1 MKSQLTVYKASAGSG
16 KTFTLAREYMTL
28 VIDNPY
34 AYSTIL
40 AVTFTNKATEE
51 MKLRI
56 LGQLYGIAHHLPES
70 DQYLKQI
77 HEALPHLSESQI
89 RKNAE
94 AALRLLIHNYNYF
107 HVQTI
112 DTFFQSVLRNLAREL
127 DLTANLRIGLND
139 YQVEQQAV
147 DELIESL
154 EDTDKLLFWI
164 MEYIKENIADD
175 KGWNVIGQIKSF
187 GEHIFRDYYKE
198 NADKLSERMA
208 EDGFFE
214 GFKEKMKNIKKKA
227 KEQFDE
233 IAASFFDALE
243 EGGYSADDLSGKTRG
258 IWSYFN
264 KIKNG
269 KYSDDD
275 LLNLTFTKCMES
287 PDNWVKKA
295 DVKNHTDLY
304 QQVSSVLYPIL
315 QFSEQHRPTLV
326 KMYKSADLT
335 VKHLNQLRLL
345 GSIDKKVRTMNQE
358 ANRFLLSDT
367 QTLLHSLIQD
377 SDSPFIFEKIGTQ
390 LNHVMIDEF
399 QDTSTI
405 QWKNFKVLLEE
416 TMSREDA
423 GNLIVGDVKQ
433 SIYRWRSGDW
443 RLLNNIESEFINPK
457 KQLDIETLDTN
468 YRSDRNVIDFNNA
481 FFVEAAKQEYK
492 NLKEAMPEEAQQLLN
507 AYADVEQKVPA
518 NKRAQGYVEI
528 KLLKTQ
534 EDEDTAD
541 ESTDKGKGER
551 MMQLCLETV
560 DKLVARGVPT
570 NKIAILVRNNQT
582 IQDIAEYFMNH
593 SDYEMVSDEAFR
605 LDASQAVQT
614 LVTALHYLMHPN
626 DDIARATLL
635 KYALTYLDSE
645 ELVTQLT
652 SNRQEYLEIPL
663 LDLTERLFT
672 EFRLGEVEDMKA
684 QSAYVCAFY
693 DKLNAFLADNSS
705 DIEAFLQEWDA
716 NLHGKSI
723 HCDGTDGIRLLTIHK
738 SKGLEYDH
746 VIMPYCDWQLEKSNT
761 IWCTPQEEPYNE
773 LPLVPVDF
781 SAGQMKQSIYE
792 PDYHHEHLQN
802 MVDNLN
808 LLYVAFTRA
817 GHNLYVF
824 GKRATQNYR
833 SSIIELSLDQ
843 VAEKLKKAQ
852 ESISPLAED
861 KEVPVEIHGLGT
873 DSKTSDIVFTYGEP
887 YIPKQKV
894 VMEMKL
900 NSNVFTLPSEMM
912 ETEIIVSSK
921 MPEFKQSNKSRDLI
935 VGDEEEEQQ
944 KYYIKMGTVLH
955 SLFSTIRTHDDID
968 GALKQLELDGV
979 LYDENIS
986 KEKVREMIR
995 KRLESDKVNDW
1006 FSDRWEIFNE
1016 CSIISMNKGKME
1028 VHRPDRVMKD
1038 ENETIV
1044 VDFKFGKP
1052 RQEYHD
1058 QVKGY
1063 MDLLSGMGHPNVKGY
1078 LWYVYPNKIVEV
1090 K

>member
-34 AYSTIL
+34 AYRTIL

-198 NADKLSERMA
+198 NANKLSERMD

-345 GSIDKKVRTMNQE
+345 GSIDKKVRTMN
-358 ANRFLLSDT
+358 R
-367 QTLLHSLIQD
+367 
-377 SDSPFIFEKIGTQ
+377 
-390 LNHVMIDEF
+390 
-399 QDTSTI
+399 
-405 QWKNFKVLLEE
+405 
-416 TMSREDA
+416 
-423 GNLIVGDVKQ
+423 
-433 SIYRWRSGDW
+433 
-443 RLLNNIESEFINPK
+443 
-457 KQLDIETLDTN
+457 
-468 YRSDRNVIDFNNA
+468 
-481 FFVEAAKQEYK
+481 
-492 NLKEAMPEEAQQLLN
+492 
-507 AYADVEQKVPA
+507 
-518 NKRAQGYVEI
+518 
-528 KLLKTQ
+528 
-534 EDEDTAD
+534 
-541 ESTDKGKGER
+541 
-551 MMQLCLETV
+551 
-560 DKLVARGVPT
+560 
-570 NKIAILVRNNQT
+570 
-582 IQDIAEYFMNH
+582 
-593 SDYEMVSDEAFR
+593 
-605 LDASQAVQT
+605 
-614 LVTALHYLMHPN
+614 
-626 DDIARATLL
+626 
-635 KYALTYLDSE
+635 
-645 ELVTQLT
+645 
-652 SNRQEYLEIPL
+652 RQ
-663 LDLTERLFT
+663 
-672 EFRLGEVEDMKA
+672 
-684 QSAYVCAFY
+684 
-693 DKLNAFLADNSS
+693 
-705 DIEAFLQEWDA
+705 
-716 NLHGKSI
+716 
-723 HCDGTDGIRLLTIHK
+723 
-738 SKGLEYDH
+738 
-746 VIMPYCDWQLEKSNT
+746 
-761 IWCTPQEEPYNE
+761 
-773 LPLVPVDF
+773 
-781 SAGQMKQSIYE
+781 
-792 PDYHHEHLQN
+792 
-802 MVDNLN
+802 
-808 LLYVAFTRA
+808 
-817 GHNLYVF
+817 
-824 GKRATQNYR
+824 
-833 SSIIELSLDQ
+833 
-843 VAEKLKKAQ
+843 
-852 ESISPLAED
+852 
-861 KEVPVEIHGLGT
+861 T
-873 DSKTSDIVFTYGEP
+873 DSCSATPRRCCTH
-887 YIPKQKV
+887 
-894 VMEMKL
+894 
-900 NSNVFTLPSEMM
+900 
-912 ETEIIVSSK
+912 SSRTATHRL
-921 MPEFKQSNKSRDLI
+921 SSR
-935 VGDEEEEQQ
+935 
-944 KYYIKMGTVLH
+944 
-955 SLFSTIRTHDDID
+955 R
-968 GALKQLELDGV
+968 
-979 LYDENIS
+979 
-986 KEKVREMIR
+986 
-995 KRLESDKVNDW
+995 
-1006 FSDRWEIFNE
+1006 
-1016 CSIISMNKGKME
+1016 
-1028 VHRPDRVMKD
+1028 
-1038 ENETIV
+1038 
-1044 VDFKFGKP
+1044 
-1052 RQEYHD
+1052 
-1058 QVKGY
+1058 
-1063 MDLLSGMGHPNVKGY
+1063 
-1078 LWYVYPNKIVEV
+1078 
-1090 K
+1090 